1 MDFIKN
7 NLKTIVQLGFALFI
21 VYWIVFVLTPT
32 SKMAEVTAK
41 KIDSLNTLIQQR
53 ELEQKKLDSNISVFN
68 QEIENIDNN
77 ISKIKSEKTI
87 VKEYYHEKI
96 NDVDKYSDDE
106 LDSFFAVRYRYY
118 TK

>member
-7 NLKTIVQLGFALFI
+7 NLKTIVQLGFALFVI
-21 VYWIVFVLTPT
+21 YWLVFILTPV
-32 SKMAEVTAK
+32 SKMTEVTAK
-41 KIDSLNTLIQQR
+41 KIDSLNNLIQQR
-53 ELEQKKLDSNISVFN
+53 ELEQKKLDSNILFFN
-68 QEIENIDNN
+68 NEIKNIDNN

-96 NDVDKYSDDE
+96 NDVDKYTDVE